1 METPSLFSPPLY
13 MQRHQFVVEFVKS
26 CDPRKVMD
34 LGCADCGLL
43 RKLKF
48 HRHGIEVLV
57 GVDID
62 CAAIRQRAH
71 ALAPLSSDYLQPS
84 PRPLTIEL
92 YQGSVTEREPYTR
105 GFDLVTCIEL
115 IEHLELW
122 EVERFSDV
130 VFGYMTPCAVVI
142 STPNAEFNPLLPGL
156 KSFRHNDH
164 KFEWT
169 RTEFQTWALGVCRK
183 YGYSVE
189 FTGVGEAPVKLRA
202 FAVGSTALVDLRN
215 RTERVVTRS
224 IQYGMSLTVLLMSSV
239 QLEELY
245 KVVYP
250 SLCDNNIFQSIL
262 VSEVLYMAE
271 SLKRQWLVDKQGKQ
285 TDFTSCVHGLPSDEV
300 RQVGED
306 EDGVVEG
313 LVVYR
318 HGSWVCV
325 PLQCVWASPRV
336 QALCGDIQ
344 HLQQA
349 LLDDS
354 RVQLNAERN
363 AIMLPDENE
372 VEEEDEVEK
381 DEYEEGESVLRPMK
395 DSAEEDW
402 ETELG

>member
-1 METPSLFSPPLY
+1 MNPPNLFSPPLY
-13 MQRHQFVVEFVKS
+13 LQRYQFVVEFVRS
-26 CDPRKVMD
+26 SDPRKVMD
-34 LGCADCGLL
+34 LGCADCSLL

-71 ALAPLSSDYLQPS
+71 ALAPLSSDYLRPS

-130 VFGYMTPCAVVI
+130 VFGYMTPCAVII

-156 KSFRHNDH
+156 KGFRHNDH
-164 KFEWT
+164 KFEWS

-189 FTGVGEAPVKLRA
+189 FTGVGEAPGRDRE
-202 FAVGSTALVDLRN
+202 VGFCSQIGVFRRDADESN
-215 RTERVVTRS
+215 AP
-224 IQYGMSLTVLLMSSV
+224 MSSTRREPTV
-239 QLEELY
+239 YRLLY

-250 SLCDNNIFQSIL
+250 SLCDNNIFQRIL

-271 SLKRQWLVDKQGKQ
+271 SLKRQWLVDEQGIP
-285 TDFTSCVHGLPSDEV
+285 TDFTSHTHGLPSEEV
-300 RQVGED
+300 RQVGEV
-306 EDGVVEG
+306 EDGVAEG
-313 LVVYR
+313 PVVYR

-325 PLQCVWASPRV
+325 PLQGVWASPRV

-344 HLQQA
+344 QLQQA

-363 AIMLPDENE
+363 AVMLPDENE

-381 DEYEEGESVLRPMK
+381 DECEEGESALRPMK

>member
-1 METPSLFSPPLY
+1 RY
-13 MQRHQFVVEFVKS
+13 QFVIEFVKTS
-26 CDPRKVMD
+26 RPRKVMD
-34 LGCADCGLL
+34 LGCGDCSLL

-62 CAAIRQRAH
+62 CAAIRHRVLVFPNFSSFSMH

-92 YQGSVTEREPYTR
+92 YQGSVTEREPCSQ
-105 GFDLVTCIEL
+105 GFDLVTCVEL

-122 EVERFSDV
+122 EVDLFSDV
-130 VFGYMTPCAVVI
+130 VFGYMTPCTVII

-156 KSFRHNDH
+156 RGFRNNDH

-189 FTGVGEAPVKLRA
+189 FTGVGEAPGQNREVGFCSQIGVFRRNANALN
-202 FAVGSTALVDLRN
+202 AVMDDAQR
-215 RTERVVTRS
+215 EP
-224 IQYGMSLTVLLMSSV
+224 TVYRL
-239 QLEELY
+239 LY
-245 KVVYP
+245 KMVYP
-250 SLCDNNIFQSIL
+250 SLCDNNIFQRIL

-271 SLKRQWLVDKQGKQ
+271 SLKKQWLVGKQGIQ
-285 TDFTSCVHGLPSDEV
+285 CEFTSCVHGLPLEEV
-300 RQVGED
+300 GQVGE
-306 EDGVVEG
+306 EDGGLAVG

-318 HGSWVCV
+318 HGSCVCV
-325 PLQCVWASPRV
+325 PLQCLLASSRV
-336 QALCGDIQ
+336 QALCRDVQ

-349 LLDDS
+349 LVDDS

-363 AIMLPDENE
+363 AVMLPDENE
-372 VEEEDEVEK
+372 TEEEDEVEK
-381 DEYEEGESVLRPMK
+381 DESEEGEFARERPMI
-395 DSAEEDW
+395 DNAEEDW
-402 ETELG
+402 GD

>member
-1 METPSLFSPPLY
+1 METPGLFSPPLHT
-13 MQRHQFVVEFVKS
+13 QRHQFVVEFVES

-48 HRHGIEVLV
+48 HRHRIEVLV

-62 CAAIRQRAH
+62 RAAVRRRAH

-92 YQGSVTEREPYTR
+92 YQGSVTEREPCTR

-130 VFGYMTPCAVVI
+130 VFGYMTPCAVIV

-156 KSFRHNDH
+156 KGFRHNDH

-169 RTEFQTWALGVCRK
+169 RTEFQTWALRVCRK

-189 FTGVGEAPVKLRA
+189 FTGVGEAPGPDRG
-202 FAVGSTALVDLRN
+202 VGFCSQIGVFRRDADVANAPVNNTLQ
-215 RTERVVTRS
+215 EP
-224 IQYGMSLTVLLMSSV
+224 TVYRL
-239 QLEELY
+239 LY

-250 SLCDNNIFQSIL
+250 SLCDNNIFQRIL

-271 SLKRQWLVDKQGKQ
+271 SLKRQWLADKQGKQ
-285 TDFTSCVHGLPSDEV
+285 TDFTSRVHGLPPDE
-300 RQVGED
+300 
-306 EDGVVEG
+306 
-313 LVVYR
+313 
-318 HGSWVCV
+318 
-325 PLQCVWASPRV
+325 CVWASPRV

-344 HLQQA
+344 RLQQA

-354 RVQLNAERN
+354 RVQLNAERS
-363 AIMLPDENE
+363 AITLPDENE
-372 VEEEDEVEK
+372 AEEEDEEEK
-381 DEYEEGESVLRPMK
+381 DECEEGESAPGPMK
-395 DSAEEDW
+395 DGAEEDW